1 MPGAVL
7 WGLLWGL
14 TIPARVLQ
22 GAPTQAIIHPTA
34 HPMNT
39 AALNFKALP
48 ISERIQLVEDIW
60 DSIADETPSPLQLGV
75 EERAELQRR
84 LAEHQADPSSSIPW
98 EQVRA
103 SLFKTAD

>member
-7 WGLLWGL
+7 RGLAILR
-14 TIPARVLQ
+14 RVLQ
-22 GAPTQAIIHPTA
+22 STPTQAIIHPTA
-34 HPMNT
+34 KPMNT

-60 DSIADETPSPLQLGV
+60 DSIAQETPSPLQLGAQ
-75 EERAELQRR
+75 ERAELQRR

-98 EQVRA
+98 ERVRA
-103 SLFKTAD
+103 SLFKAAD